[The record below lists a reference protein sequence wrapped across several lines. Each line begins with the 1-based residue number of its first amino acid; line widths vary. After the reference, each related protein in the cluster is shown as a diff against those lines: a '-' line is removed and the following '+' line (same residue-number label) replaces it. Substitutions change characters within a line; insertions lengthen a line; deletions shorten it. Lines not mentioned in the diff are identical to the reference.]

1 MIEEANSKPMNPS
14 DHDIAPR
21 MVPFFL
27 ETIKKYGKKSF
38 IWQGPRPQVLIM
50 DPELIKEVLS
60 KIYLFQKPH
69 VNPLGTLLIQ
79 GLVSSEEGKWAKHRK
94 IINPAF
100 HLEKLKHMLPA
111 FYLSCSEMLR
121 KWEDTVPVEG
131 SHEIDV
137 WPHLQQLSSDVISR
151 TAFGSSYEEGRKI
164 FELQKEQ
171 SQHFVEAVRSVYIP
185 GWRFLPTKR
194 NRRMKEINKVARS
207 SIRGIV
213 DKRLKAMEAG
223 DANNEDLLG
232 ILLESNFKEIQQ
244 QGNKDFGM
252 SIEEVIE
259 ECKLFYFAGAE
270 TTSVWL
276 LWTLVL
282 LSRYQDWQAR
292 AREEVLQVFGSQK
305 PDFDGLNH
313 LKVVTMILY
322 ESLRLYSPI
331 TTLAR
336 RTNEDIAL
344 GEVSI
349 PAGVLISL
357 PTIILHHDKEIW
369 GEDASKFNPERF
381 KEGISS
387 ATKGQVT
394 YFPFAWG
401 PRICIGQNFAMLE
414 AKMAL
419 SMILQSFSFELSP
432 SYTHAPQSSLI
443 TQPHPKKLK
452 KLLKN
457 QGLKENSYRILYGDM
472 KELSGMTKEAT
483 SKPMNLSDHYIVP
496 RMFPFFLEIIKKY
509 APPVF
514 KGEGYHV
521 WAVRME
527 AHMEANDLWEAVE
540 EGYKVSPLP
549 ENSTKAHMRN
559 HKDKKTRK
567 SKKEYEGDERI
578 NGMRTLNLIREF
590 EFQKMKDSK
599 TIKEYSDRLL
609 NISNNKR
616 LMRSEGSVEGELP
629 AKVQSNQGYQGKKK
643 WNNKENSG
651 SHSPGINRGAK
662 HNFPPCK
669 HYGKKGHPP
678 FKCWR
683 RPDQQCETYQ
693 QMGHHQKVCK
703 NNTQLTNVAQVA
715 NQGDEEQLFV
725 ATCLTISC
733 SSDK

>member
-1 MIEEANSKPMNPS
+1 MDKLQMIVSVCCAAITFTWFVCLWRVLNWVWFRPKKLEKLLRKQGLKGNSYRILYGDLKDSSRMIEEANSKPMNLS

-27 ETIKKYGKKSF
+27 ETIKKYGKNSF
-38 IWQGPRPQVLIM
+38 IWHGPRPQVLIM

-79 GLVSSEEGKWAKHRK
+79 GLVSSEEDKWAKHRK

-171 SQHFVEAVRSVYIP
+171 SQHFVDAVRSVYIP

-194 NRRMKEINKVARS
+194 NRRMKEINKDARS

-213 DKRLKAMEAG
+213 DKRLKEMEAG

-282 LSRYQDWQAR
+282 LSMYQDWQAQ

-313 LKVVTMILY
+313 LKVVSLMLDITDGGAFLLQVTMILY

-443 TQPHPKKLK
+443 TQPQYGAPLIFNKL
-452 KLLKN
+452 
-457 QGLKENSYRILYGDM
+457 
-472 KELSGMTKEAT
+472 
-483 SKPMNLSDHYIVP
+483 
-496 RMFPFFLEIIKKY
+496 
-509 APPVF
+509 
-514 KGEGYHV
+514 
-521 WAVRME
+521 
-527 AHMEANDLWEAVE
+527 
-540 EGYKVSPLP
+540 
-549 ENSTKAHMRN
+549 
-559 HKDKKTRK
+559 
-567 SKKEYEGDERI
+567 
-578 NGMRTLNLIREF
+578 
-590 EFQKMKDSK
+590 
-599 TIKEYSDRLL
+599 
-609 NISNNKR
+609 
-616 LMRSEGSVEGELP
+616 
-629 AKVQSNQGYQGKKK
+629 
-643 WNNKENSG
+643 
-651 SHSPGINRGAK
+651 
-662 HNFPPCK
+662 
-669 HYGKKGHPP
+669 
-678 FKCWR
+678 
-683 RPDQQCETYQ
+683 
-693 QMGHHQKVCK
+693 
-703 NNTQLTNVAQVA
+703 
-715 NQGDEEQLFV
+715 
-725 ATCLTISC
+725 
-733 SSDK
+733 